1 MAESITSVRDAAP
14 TTEQAVPGPFAPYRA
29 VLASRIRSQRSFR
42 SNFRLDLASSLL
54 IGLIELSESW
64 VLFHNVHELGGLVFV
79 QVLLVFGLADLPFSL
94 ADLAFGHCDNLPTY
108 LRAGTLDIFY
118 LRPQPLLLQLI
129 SSDISL
135 RRLARAVV
143 GIVSIAVAVSLN
155 DIHWSAANVV
165 LLLVAFV
172 SAFFISA
179 GMFVWA
185 SGIQFFLI
193 SGAEMTNAF
202 VYGGRYAS
210 TQPAAVWSRPL
221 KLLFGFLF
229 PMAFTAYLPSLR
241 LLGLP
246 GPEWLPSW
254 LAWCTPAAAAWT
266 WAMALLCW
274 RWGVRHYQGGGG

>member
-1 MAESITSVRDAAP
+1 MAEP
-14 TTEQAVPGPFAPYRA
+14 TTLAPVHEPATERRGALSPYRA
-29 VLASRIRSQRSFR
+29 VLASRIRAQRSYKA
-42 SNFRLDLASSLL
+42 NFRLDLFSSLL
-54 IGLIELSESW
+54 IGLIELAESW
-64 VLFHNVHELGGLVFV
+64 VLFHNVHELGGLTFV

-108 LRAGTLDIFY
+108 LRAGTLDVFY

-135 RRLARAVV
+135 RRLARGLV
-143 GIVSIAVAVSLN
+143 GIASITVAISIN
-155 DIHWSAANVV
+155 DVHWSVATVF
-165 LLLVAFV
+165 LLIISAI

-185 SGIQFFLI
+185 GGIQFFLI

-221 KLLFGFLF
+221 KLIFGFLF
-229 PMAFTAYLPSLR
+229 PMAFTAYLPSLV
-241 LLGLP
+241 LLDLP

-254 LAWCTPAAAAWT
+254 LAWCSPLAAIWT
-266 WAMALLCW
+266 WVMALTCW